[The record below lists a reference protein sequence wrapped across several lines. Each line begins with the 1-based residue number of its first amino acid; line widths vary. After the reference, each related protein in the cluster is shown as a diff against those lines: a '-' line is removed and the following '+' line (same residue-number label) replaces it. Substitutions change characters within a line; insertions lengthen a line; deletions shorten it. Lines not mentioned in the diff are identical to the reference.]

1 MKIRKYTTF
10 TLNTSVW
17 VNYITV
23 LHAVVSKKKKLQKW
37 KMGLVSLERIYS
49 C

>member
-1 MKIRKYTTF
+1 MTF

-17 VNYITV
+17 ANYITV
-23 LHAVVSKKKKLQKW
+23 LHAIGSKKKLEKW
-37 KMGLVSLERIYS
+37 KIGLVSLERIYS